1 MAHLESELT
10 DCGRRM
16 GSRGL
21 VGGGGWELG
30 QAVYDFNFN
39 WHPHCLG
46 RP

>member
-1 MAHLESELT
+1 
-10 DCGRRM
+10 M
-16 GSRGL
+16 GEGWEAGDWW
-21 VGGGGWELG
+21 GGGGWELG